1 MRSCYVKAASLA
13 LLIFISE
20 KNYASDDERQLSTE
34 SPGLALVHFS
44 ETSSDTTSTSQV
56 AVPDPLDYLSELPVD
71 LKYDLCSF
79 FPTHREISAMS
90 QVSTE
95 WRAVINGY
103 IIGSTLIIGKF
114 YDRRSELFHFMAGSK
129 RLIADNGIPMG
140 YDTKP
145 GVILVLERSPGP
157 YSHGVFLDRKN
168 REIVFD
174 CPDFDLGTIDEF
186 NRVSATCKLLQ
197 SLKMKTRV
205 ILVSQYFNFMH
216 PQIGYPGLM
225 DLLVKQYFNFMRPQ
239 IGFPGL
245 MDLLVNMFPDIEQ
258 LKSML
263 HLVMMKADPKIYV
276 ELPPATSLL
285 KHMLEHGN
293 LKDFSDKA
301 RELLYFLV
309 TQPNRLAHFH
319 HIEDPEAFV
328 PRQELTD
335 LIDNRIYA
343 EISESTHPQQHNIK
357 ESGDVRTVLD

>member
-20 KNYASDDERQLSTE
+20 KNYASDDERQLSIE
-34 SPGLALVHFS
+34 SSGLALVHFS
-44 ETSSDTTSTSQV
+44 EMSSDTTSASQV
-56 AVPDPLDYLSELPVD
+56 AVPDPLDYLSELPID

-79 FPTHREISAMS
+79 FPTHQEISAMS
-90 QVSTE
+90 QVSRE

-145 GVILVLERSPGP
+145 GVTLVLERSPGP

-174 CPDFDLGTIDEF
+174 CPDFDLVTTDEF
-186 NRVSATCKLLQ
+186 NGVSATCKLLQ

-216 PQIGYPGLM
+216 TQIGCQGLM
-225 DLLVKQYFNFMRPQ
+225 DLV
-239 IGFPGL
+239 
-245 MDLLVNMFPDIEQ
+245 VNMFPDIEQ

-263 HLVMMKADPKIYV
+263 HLVMTNADPKKYV
-276 ELPPATSLL
+276 GLPPATSLL

-293 LKDFSDKA
+293 LKDFSEKA
-301 RELLYFLV
+301 LELLRFLV

-328 PRQELTD
+328 PRKELTD